1 MNMKKIFYIL
11 LFALLA
17 VFIFKAPNINAQSAE
32 AQYREALQMVE
43 EKKYD
48 FAFFAFRSI
57 TRDFPKSKYTSD
69 ALFAVGEYF
78 YSQRANAE
86 SISSFSEYVR
96 KYPNASGA
104 VFAKTY
110 LLKIIETAEKPSA
123 AEKKNIDNL
132 EKEFFSKP
140 LFLLFSQYKE
150 VSYKSGLANSFT
162 IRYYVDKIEVYKNG
176 QIFYRISQ

>member
-1 MNMKKIFYIL
+1 MKKIFYIL
-11 LFALLA
+11 LLALLA

-32 AQYREALQMVE
+32 AQYREASQMVE

-48 FAFFAFRSI
+48 FAFLAFRSI
-57 TRDFPKSKYTSD
+57 TRDFPKSKYASD
-69 ALFAVGEYF
+69 ALFAVGEYL
-78 YSQRANAE
+78 YSQTANTE
-86 SISSFSEYVR
+86 SISNFSEYVR
-96 KYPNASGA
+96 KYPNSDGT

-110 LLKIIETAEKPSA
+110 LLKIIEAAQKPTAVEK
-123 AEKKNIDNL
+123 EIINNL

-150 VSYKSGLANSFT
+150 VSYKSGFANSFA